1 MITKFKVIVPRTYII
16 SGLNREEIVGTFAKK
31 DCRKTNKKEFRVG
44 KVTKRNLLNGKSMI
58 ILSTVGLIKK

>member
-1 MITKFKVIVPRTYII
+1 MITKFKVIVPRTYTI

-31 DCRKTNKKEFRVG
+31 DSKKTNKKKFRVG
-44 KVTKRNLLNGKSMI
+44 KVTKINLLNGKGM